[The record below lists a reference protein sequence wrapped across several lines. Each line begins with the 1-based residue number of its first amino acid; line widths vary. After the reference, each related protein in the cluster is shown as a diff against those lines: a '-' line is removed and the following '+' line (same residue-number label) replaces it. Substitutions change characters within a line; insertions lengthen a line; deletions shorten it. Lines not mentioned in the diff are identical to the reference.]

1 MESGRVPDKNATPAA
16 GEPKASQ
23 RRAVP
28 LALAALL
35 LAAAVLIVLEAV
47 GYRAGAAGEPGPAML
62 PYLVSGLSALAAVAL
77 VVQTLRGAHLVED
90 DGAGGV
96 LPVRVLIAMVV
107 LIAAAY
113 LFKELGF
120 FLVFTVVSFAMGWL
134 AGARRWWTNLITAAV
149 VSWLVMIVF
158 GRLFS
163 VPLPAGPVDVI
174 LGG

>member
-1 MESGRVPDKNATPAA
+1 MESARVPEENATPAA
-16 GEPKASQ
+16 TEPVASS
-23 RRAVP
+23 RRVVP
-28 LALAALL
+28 FMLAALL
-35 LAAAVLIVLEAV
+35 LAASILIFMQAS
-47 GYRAGAAGEPGPAML
+47 GYRPGTGGEPGPAAL
-62 PYLVSGLSALAAVAL
+62 PYLVAGLSALAAVAL
-77 VVQTLRGAHLVED
+77 VIQTVRGVHLVEE

-113 LFKELGF
+113 LFRELGF
-120 FLVFTVVSFAMGWL
+120 FVVFTAVSFAMGWL

-163 VPLPAGPVDVI
+163 VPLPAGPIDVI